1 MDVLLFKLKP
11 IFELNKLDQIYGF
24 QKLKIE
30 SKINKLVPTLLFI
43 LVLLL
48 MTYRRILQYLCTY
61 NSVCMHWGAKAYKQ
75 RLKICLEKSGF

>member
-30 SKINKLVPTLLFI
+30 SKI
-43 LVLLL
+43 
-48 MTYRRILQYLCTY
+48 
-61 NSVCMHWGAKAYKQ
+61 S
-75 RLKICLEKSGF
+75 S